1 MPSANSSR
9 SRPSQ
14 AGAQNDNGG
23 NKPVD
28 RFHEGSVQV
37 SIWEKTGAKGLFRT
51 ASFQLRYRDGE
62 EWRTSN
68 SYGLTDLENMEK
80 AAREA
85 HARIQKW
92 QQALT
97 GPPLQNA
104 RR

>member
-1 MPSANSSR
+1 MPSATSSR
-9 SRPSQ
+9 PRPSQ
-14 AGAQNDNGG
+14 DAPPNDNGG

-28 RFHEGSVQV
+28 RFHEGSIHV

-85 HARIQKW
+85 HARIEKW
-92 QQALT
+92 QQAT
-97 GPPLQNA
+97 IAKPA
-104 RR
+104 RQHG